1 MGGDVLRNLIV
12 LAAALAIGGAVITG
26 CGGGGDGAGTA
37 PEEAGDGQTFQG
49 DPITGRD
56 VFLVGADPPCGDCH
70 TLADAGTTGT
80 IGPNLDE
87 LQPTFDQ
94 VKAAVTNGPGVMPE
108 YGELMSEPVIDNV
121 AAYVVFATQG

>member
-1 MGGDVLRNLIV
+1 MRRNLIV
-12 LAAALAIGGAVITG
+12 FATAVALGAVVAG
-26 CGGGGDGAGTA
+26 CGGGNGEGTA
-37 PEEAGDGQTFQG
+37 PEGAGDGQTFQG

-94 VKAAVTNGPGVMPE
+94 VKAAVTTGPGDMPE
-108 YGELMSEPVIDNV
+108 YGAVMSEPVINNV

>member
-1 MGGDVLRNLIV
+1 MGGDVLRKLIV
-12 LAAALAIGGAVITG
+12 FAVALAIGAVLTG
-26 CGGGGDGAGTA
+26 CGGGNGDGTA
-37 PEEAGDGQTFQG
+37 PEEGAGGDQTLEG

-56 VFLVGADPPCGDCH
+56 VFLIGADPPCGDCH

-94 VKAAVTNGPGVMPE
+94 VKAAVTTGPGEMPE
-108 YGELMSEPVIDNV
+108 YGEVMSEPVINNV